1 MIIDSVFQEFIK
13 VVQENRNYTIGLL
26 NGDGKVTA
34 CSDENLIGSVQNVD
48 APDSNNLFYRIR
60 VKNVDYGWLWLY
72 GKDENLEMM
81 GNLINDSLSIRL
93 TYEITQNMMKSTSTD
108 DDQLM
113 KLLLDNDLFDTDQIL
128 QLADQIGFDRT
139 RSRVAICLYSEKG
152 FESRKVSRIKMLPEG
167 DTLLCSLLHN
177 YSLLIVYAVPDEVG
191 QEEIREQVKKFLKT
205 LQGMELSGD
214 TCWIGSIQRKL
225 KNYKESYNH
234 CLWLRDNVKRKK
246 GEAVFFFDYLYPYF
260 QSKIGIQDI
269 KGIFG
274 YYYGSNSKGLDIKE
288 LVRIADALYENNFN
302 ISQAAES
309 LFLHKNTLIYKLK
322 KYEETFQ
329 IDIRGDFKG
338 GFLFILI
345 ASMMKEYQKR
355 QQVGEDI

>member
-152 FESRKVSRIKMLPEG
+152 FDSRKVSRIKMLPEG
-167 DTLLCSLLHN
+167 DTLLCSLLNN
-177 YSLLIVYAVPDEVG
+177 YILLIFYAVPDEVG

-246 GEAVFFFDYLYPYF
+246 EN
-260 QSKIGIQDI
+260 QSSSLITCIHIFSQRSGSRILKGSLDI
-269 KGIFG
+269 ITEVTAKGWISKSW
-274 YYYGSNSKGLDIKE
+274 YGSQMLCM
-288 LVRIADALYENNFN
+288 RI
-302 ISQAAES
+302 ISI
-309 LFLHKNTLIYKLK
+309 FL
-322 KYEETFQ
+322 
-329 IDIRGDFKG
+329 RR
-338 GFLFILI
+338 
-345 ASMMKEYQKR
+345 QK
-355 QQVGEDI
+355 VCSSTKTP

>member
-139 RSRVAICLYSEKG
+139 RSRVAICLYSEQKSIPDQDASRRG
-152 FESRKVSRIKMLPEG
+152 YASVLTFE
-167 DTLLCSLLHN
+167 
-177 YSLLIVYAVPDEVG
+177 
-191 QEEIREQVKKFLKT
+191 
-205 LQGMELSGD
+205 
-214 TCWIGSIQRKL
+214 
-225 KNYKESYNH
+225 
-234 CLWLRDNVKRKK
+234 
-246 GEAVFFFDYLYPYF
+246 
-260 QSKIGIQDI
+260 
-269 KGIFG
+269 
-274 YYYGSNSKGLDIKE
+274 
-288 LVRIADALYENNFN
+288 
-302 ISQAAES
+302 
-309 LFLHKNTLIYKLK
+309 
-322 KYEETFQ
+322 
-329 IDIRGDFKG
+329 
-338 GFLFILI
+338 
-345 ASMMKEYQKR
+345 
-355 QQVGEDI
+355 

>member
-1 MIIDSVFQEFIK
+1 MEPIQQVS
-13 VVQENRNYTIGLL
+13 
-26 NGDGKVTA
+26 
-34 CSDENLIGSVQNVD
+34 
-48 APDSNNLFYRIR
+48 PDS
-60 VKNVDYGWLWLY
+60 
-72 GKDENLEMM
+72 
-81 GNLINDSLSIRL
+81 
-93 TYEITQNMMKSTSTD
+93 
-108 DDQLM
+108 
-113 KLLLDNDLFDTDQIL
+113 
-128 QLADQIGFDRT
+128 
-139 RSRVAICLYSEKG
+139 
-152 FESRKVSRIKMLPEG
+152 
-167 DTLLCSLLHN
+167 
-177 YSLLIVYAVPDEVG
+177 
-191 QEEIREQVKKFLKT
+191 
-205 LQGMELSGD
+205 
-214 TCWIGSIQRKL
+214 SIQRKL

>member
-13 VVQENRNYTIGLL
+13 VVQENRNYTIGLV

-34 CSDENLIGSVQNVD
+34 CSDENMIGSVQNVD

-93 TYEITQNMMKSTSTD
+93 TYEITQNMMRSTSTD

-167 DTLLCSLLHN
+167 DTLLCSLLNN
-177 YSLLIVYAVPDEVG
+177 YILLIFYAVPDEAG

-205 LQGMELSGD
+205 LQGMELLSRFAQNV
-214 TCWIGSIQRKL
+214 T
-225 KNYKESYNH
+225 E
-234 CLWLRDNVKRKK
+234 LRAKR
-246 GEAVFFFDYLYPYF
+246 
-260 QSKIGIQDI
+260 
-269 KGIFG
+269 
-274 YYYGSNSKGLDIKE
+274 N
-288 LVRIADALYENNFN
+288 
-302 ISQAAES
+302 
-309 LFLHKNTLIYKLK
+309 
-322 KYEETFQ
+322 
-329 IDIRGDFKG
+329 
-338 GFLFILI
+338 
-345 ASMMKEYQKR
+345 
-355 QQVGEDI
+355 